1 MSTATDR
8 LAAQLERTTK
18 RLAQVKARRLL
29 QDMRRA
35 SASREKARRADF
47 RRRLHLGQ
55 LVIDAGAGDWSDADI
70 RTSLGQAAL
79 VSEHEGGQL
88 RVGALSL
95 AADDLPEDS
104 Q

>member
-1 MSTATDR
+1 MSAVTDR
-8 LAAQLERTTK
+8 IAAQLERTTK
-18 RLAQVKARRLL
+18 RMAQAKARRLL
-29 QDMRRA
+29 QDMRRT
-35 SASREKARRADF
+35 SAAREKARRADF

-79 VSEHEGGQL
+79 VSEHDGGEL

-95 AADDLPEDS
+95 GAGDVPKDCR
-104 Q
+104 

>member
-1 MSTATDR
+1 MSTASDR
-8 LAAQLERTTK
+8 FAAHLERTTK
-18 RLAQVKARRLL
+18 RLAQIKARRLL

-35 SASREKARRADF
+35 SAAREKARRADF

-79 VSEHEGGQL
+79 VSEAEGGAL
-88 RVGALSL
+88 RAGGLSL
-95 AADDLPEDS
+95 SVQEGDE
-104 Q
+104 

>member
-1 MSTATDR
+1 MSAATDR
-8 LAAQLERTTK
+8 ISAQLERTTK
-18 RLAQVKARRLL
+18 RMAQIKARRLL

-35 SASREKARRADF
+35 SAAREKARRTDF

-79 VSEHEGGQL
+79 VSEQEGGAL

-95 AADDLPEDS
+95 ASGDFPEDKP
-104 Q
+104 

>member
-8 LAAQLERTTK
+8 IAAQLERTTK
-18 RLAQVKARRLL
+18 RLAQIKARRLL

-35 SASREKARRADF
+35 SATREKARRADF

-55 LVIDAGAGDWSDADI
+55 VVIDAGAGNWSDADI

-79 VSEHEGGQL
+79 VSETMGGAL
-88 RVGALSL
+88 RVGGLTLS
-95 AADDLPEDS
+95 E
-104 Q
+104 QEVEE